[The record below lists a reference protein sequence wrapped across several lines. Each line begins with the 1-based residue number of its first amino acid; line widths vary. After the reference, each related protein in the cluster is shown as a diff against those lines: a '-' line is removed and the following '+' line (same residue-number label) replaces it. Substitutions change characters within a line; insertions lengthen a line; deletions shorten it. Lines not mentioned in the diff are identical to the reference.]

1 MTGSPSR
8 PPRQR
13 RGVLAAG
20 VRALACAAIIGCDMD
35 PQAPAS
41 PALVDVWVSS
51 PEPYDQAF
59 RITFDRPVE
68 GFAAAPGFRDFQD
81 AGERSTTVL
90 VVASAPMPAG
100 ESRVG
105 SVRVRDLRDAAS
117 LDARVVE
124 AARSDHALRET
135 TAGYRVRLAW

>member
-8 PPRQR
+8 A
-13 RGVLAAG
+13 VLTAG

-35 PQAPAS
+35 PHAPAS
-41 PALVDVWVSS
+41 PGLVDVWVSA
-51 PEPYDQAF
+51 PEPHDQAF

-81 AGERSTTVL
+81 AGERSTTVV
-90 VVASAPMPAG
+90 VVAAAPLPAG

-105 SVRVRDLRDAAS
+105 SVRVRDLRDAAGM
-117 LDARVVE
+117 DVRVVE
-124 AARSDHALRET
+124 AARSDHALRDA
-135 TAGYRVRLAW
+135 TAGYRVRLSW

>member
-1 MTGSPSR
+1 MTGRPSR
-8 PPRQR
+8 PPRPR
-13 RGVLAAG
+13 RGVLTAG
-20 VRALACAAIIGCDMD
+20 LRALACAALVGCDMD
-35 PQAPAS
+35 PQAPAA

-68 GFAAAPGFRDFQD
+68 GFSAAPGFRDFQD
-81 AGERSTTVL
+81 AGERPSTVL
-90 VVASAPMPAG
+90 VVAAEPMPAG

-117 LDARVVE
+117 MDARVVD

-135 TAGYRVRLAW
+135 TAGYRVRLSW